1 MRICFYANMGRHANW
16 REMFDKVEFYR
27 VDIRLLTELGHE
39 VVLAGHPT
47 SLDRRADLYY
57 CWWWGHA
64 PFALALGALRRKP
77 VVVTGA
83 FDYAT
88 CREEIPGL
96 CYLDR
101 PRWQQEVLKASL
113 RYASANLFISGY
125 EHDEVTSNL
134 RVNNP
139 VLAPL
144 AVDTGY
150 YRPVAV
156 ANESPTL
163 GEQYFFSVS
172 WTSTTNVIRKGVT
185 QTIEAFARI
194 APEMPGVRF
203 KLAGKP
209 GDHHGKLQE
218 LVQKLG
224 LQDRVDFLGMIS
236 DKEKRDHYQRCLA
249 YVQPTLYEGFGLA
262 IAEAI
267 ACGSP
272 VITSQRGAVP
282 EVAGEFGSCVDPH
295 DVSAIANE
303 MRNIYANPS
312 TEAYKLAAHN
322 WINQK
327 YSLDARRNHL
337 SSIMDEVCKK

>member
-47 SLDRRADLYY
+47 GLDRRADLYY

-88 CREEIPGL
+88 CREEIPGM

-113 RYASANLFISGY
+113 RYSSANLFISGY
-125 EHDEVTSNL
+125 EHDEVTTNL

-144 AVDTGY
+144 AVDTGF
-150 YRPVAV
+150 YRPAAV
-156 ANESPTL
+156 ANETPTR
-163 GEQYFFSVS
+163 GEQYFFTVS
-172 WTSTTNVIRKGVT
+172 WTSTTNVMRKGVR

-194 APEMPGVRF
+194 AAELPGVRL

-209 GDHHGKLQE
+209 GDHNVKLQE
-218 LVQKLG
+218 LVESLG

-236 DKEKRDHYQRCLA
+236 DEEKRDHYQRCLA

-267 ACGSP
+267 ACGSR
-272 VITSQRGAVP
+272 VVTSDRGAVP
-282 EVAGEFGSCVDPH
+282 EVAGDFGTCIPPK
-295 DVSAIANE
+295 DVQAIAAAMLQSARTPYSMQE
-303 MRNIYANPS
+303 RDS
-312 TEAYKLAAHN
+312 AHN
-322 WINQK
+322 WIQNK
-327 YSLDARRNHL
+327 FSLDQRRQRL
-337 SSIMDEVCKK
+337 QDILADYG

>member
-16 REMFDKVEFYR
+16 QEVFDKVEFYR

-47 SLDRRADLYY
+47 SLDLRADLYY

-77 VVVTGA
+77 VLVTGA

-88 CREEIPGL
+88 CQEEIPGM

-113 RYASANLFISGY
+113 RHASANLFISAY

-139 VLAPL
+139 LLAPL
-144 AVDTGY
+144 AVDTRF
-150 YRPVAV
+150 YRPAPS
-156 ANESPTL
+156 ASEAATG
-163 GEQYFFSVS
+163 GEPYFFSVS
-172 WTSTTNVIRKGVT
+172 WTSTTNVIRKGVR

-194 APEMPGVRF
+194 APELPSARL
-203 KLAGKP
+203 KLAGKV
-209 GDHHGKLQE
+209 GDHHVKLQE
-218 LVQKLG
+218 LVCRLG
-224 LQDRVDFLGMIS
+224 LEERVDFLGVIS
-236 DKEKRDHYQRCLA
+236 DEEKRDHYQRCLA

-267 ACGSP
+267 ACGSR
-272 VITSQRGAVP
+272 VVTSDRGAVP
-282 EVAGEFGSCVDPH
+282 EVTGDFGICTPPK
-295 DVSAIANE
+295 DVQAIGAAMLQSAREPFSAQERERAHHWIAE
-303 MRNIYANPS
+303 QYSLVQRK
-312 TEAYKLAAHN
+312 ELLKLAIEN
-322 WINQK
+322 FT
-327 YSLDARRNHL
+327 D
-337 SSIMDEVCKK
+337 

>member
-1 MRICFYANMGRHANW
+1 MRICFFANMGRHANW

-77 VVVTGA
+77 VLVTGA

-88 CREEIPGL
+88 CREEIPGM

-113 RYASANLFISGY
+113 RHASANLFISAY
-125 EHDEVTSNL
+125 EHDEVTRNL

-144 AVDTGY
+144 AVDTRF
-150 YRPVAV
+150 YRPGSSASETGTGD
-156 ANESPTL
+156 AP
-163 GEQYFFSVS
+163 YFFSVS
-172 WTSTTNVIRKGVT
+172 WTSTTNVIRKGVR

-194 APEMPGVRF
+194 APELPGARL
-203 KLAGKP
+203 KLAGKH
-209 GDHHGKLQE
+209 GDHQVKLQE
-218 LVQKLG
+218 LVQSLG
-224 LQDRVDFLGMIS
+224 LQHRVDFLGMIS
-236 DKEKRDHYQRCLA
+236 DEEKRDHYQRCLA

-267 ACGSP
+267 ACGSK
-272 VITSQRGAVP
+272 VVTSDRGAVP
-282 EVAGEFGSCVDPH
+282 EVAGEFGTCVPPK
-295 DVSAIANE
+295 DVQAIA
-303 MRNIYANPS
+303 
-312 TEAYKLAAHN
+312 AAMLQSARSLRDPKERENAHR
-322 WINQK
+322 WIENK
-327 YSLDARRNHL
+327 YSLEQRRQGL
-337 SSIMDEVCKK
+337 QSILASYS

>member
-16 REMFDKVEFYR
+16 REMFDRVEFYR

-39 VVLAGHPT
+39 VVLAGRPT

-77 VVVTGA
+77 VLVTGA

-88 CREEIPGL
+88 CREEIPGM

-101 PRWQQEVLKASL
+101 PRWQQEVLKAAL
-113 RYASANLFISGY
+113 RLASANLFISAY
-125 EHDEVTSNL
+125 EHDEVTSHL

-144 AVDTGY
+144 AVDTQF
-150 YRPVAV
+150 YRPGPS
-156 ANESPTL
+156 ANGGES
-163 GEQYFFSVS
+163 YFFSVS
-172 WTSTTNVIRKGVT
+172 WTSSTNVIRKGVR
-185 QTIEAFARI
+185 QTIEAFALI
-194 APEMPGVRF
+194 APELPGVRL

-209 GDHHGKLQE
+209 GDHQVKLQE
-218 LVQKLG
+218 LVECLG

-236 DKEKRDHYQRCLA
+236 DEEKRDHYQRCLA

-267 ACGSP
+267 ACGSR
-272 VITSQRGAVP
+272 VVTSDRGAVP
-282 EVAGEFGSCVDPH
+282 EVAAGFGICVAPK
-295 DVSAIANE
+295 DVQAIATAMLQSARMTNGIE
-303 MRNIYANPS
+303 ER
-312 TEAYKLAAHN
+312 EAAHR
-322 WINQK
+322 WIHNK
-327 YSLDARRNHL
+327 FSLDRRRQQLQTIL
-337 SSIMDEVCKK
+337 SAFD

>member
-1 MRICFYANMGRHANW
+1 MRICFFANMGRHANW

-27 VDIRLLTELGHE
+27 VDIRLLRELGHE
-39 VVLAGHPT
+39 VVLAGHPA

-77 VVVTGA
+77 VLVTGA

-88 CREEIPGL
+88 CREEIPGM

-113 RYASANLFISGY
+113 RHASANLFISAY
-125 EHDEVTSNL
+125 EHDEVTSHL

-144 AVDTGY
+144 AVDTGF
-150 YRPVAV
+150 YRPALS
-156 ANESPTL
+156 ASDAATAEEP
-163 GEQYFFSVS
+163 YFFSVS
-172 WTSTTNVIRKGVT
+172 WTSTTNVIRKGVR
-185 QTIEAFARI
+185 QTIEAFASI
-194 APEMPGVRF
+194 AHELPGARL

-209 GDHHGKLQE
+209 GDHHPKLQE
-218 LVQKLG
+218 LVGNLG
-224 LQDRVDFLGMIS
+224 LQNRVDFLGMIS
-236 DKEKRDHYQRCLA
+236 DEEKRDHYQRCLA

-267 ACGSP
+267 ACGSR
-272 VITSQRGAVP
+272 VVTSDRGAVP
-282 EVAGEFGSCVDPH
+282 EVAGDFGTCIPPK
-295 DVSAIANE
+295 DVQAIAAA
-303 MRNIYANPS
+303 MLQTASIPYS
-312 TEAYKLAAHN
+312 TQERECAHE
-322 WINQK
+322 WIVNNYSVDQRLKRLQK
-327 YSLDARRNHL
+327 ILDAL
-337 SSIMDEVCKK
+337 T

>member
-1 MRICFYANMGRHANW
+1 MRICFFANMGRHANW

-77 VVVTGA
+77 VLVTGA

-88 CREEIPGL
+88 CREEIPGM

-101 PRWQQEVLKASL
+101 PRWQQEVLNASL
-113 RYASANLFISGY
+113 RHASANLFISAY

-144 AVDTGY
+144 AVDIGF
-150 YRPVAV
+150 YRPASS
-156 ANESPTL
+156 ASETGIGGES
-163 GEQYFFSVS
+163 YFFSVS
-172 WTSTTNVIRKGVT
+172 WTSTTNVIRKGVR

-194 APEMPGVRF
+194 APELPGVRL

-209 GDHHGKLQE
+209 GDHHVKLQE
-218 LVQKLG
+218 LVQSLG

-236 DKEKRDHYQRCLA
+236 DEEKRDHYQRCLA

-267 ACGSP
+267 ACGSR
-272 VITSQRGAVP
+272 VVTSDRGAVP
-282 EVAGEFGSCVDPH
+282 EVVGDFGTCIPPKDVD
-295 DVSAIANE
+295 AIA
-303 MRNIYANPS
+303 
-312 TEAYKLAAHN
+312 AAMLKSARTPYSVQERESAHLS
-322 WINQK
+322 IRCK
-327 YSLDARRNHL
+327 FSLDQRRQRL
-337 SSIMDEVCKK
+337 RGILADYG

>member
-39 VVLAGHPT
+39 VVLAGNPT

-64 PFALALGALRRKP
+64 PYALALGALRRKP

-88 CREEIPGL
+88 CREEIPGM

-113 RYASANLFISGY
+113 RYASANLFISAY

-144 AVDTGY
+144 AVDTGFY
-150 YRPVAV
+150 LPTAITS
-156 ANESPTL
+156 ESATR

-172 WTSTTNVIRKGVT
+172 WTSTTNVIRKGVR

-194 APEMPGVRF
+194 APELPGVRL

-209 GDHHGKLQE
+209 GDHHDKLEE
-218 LVQKLG
+218 LVRNLG
-224 LQDRVDFLGMIS
+224 LQDRVDFLGLIS
-236 DKEKRDHYQRCLA
+236 DEEKRDHYQRCLA

-267 ACGSP
+267 SCGSR
-272 VITSQRGAVP
+272 VVTSNRGAVP
-282 EVAGEFGSCVDPH
+282 EVAGDFGTCVPPK
-295 DVSAIANE
+295 DVTAIAEAMFRCATTPQEQNE
-303 MRNIYANPS
+303 RENAHCWVRNM
-312 TEAYKLAAHN
+312 
-322 WINQK
+322 
-327 YSLDARRNHL
+327 YSLEQRRKRLNE
-337 SSIMDEVCKK
+337 IIVGIN

>member
-1 MRICFYANMGRHANW
+1 MRICFFANMGRHANW

-27 VDIRLLTELGHE
+27 VDIRLLKELGHE

-47 SLDRRADLYY
+47 SLDLRADLYY

-77 VVVTGA
+77 VLVTGA

-88 CREEIPGL
+88 CREEIPGM

-113 RYASANLFISGY
+113 RHASANLFISAY
-125 EHDEVTSNL
+125 EHDEVTSHL

-144 AVDTGY
+144 AVDTRF
-150 YRPVAV
+150 YRPAPSGS
-156 ANESPTL
+156 EIDTG
-163 GEQYFFSVS
+163 GEPYFFSVS
-172 WTSTTNVIRKGVT
+172 WTSTTNVIRKGVR

-194 APEMPGVRF
+194 AHELPGARL

-209 GDHHGKLQE
+209 GDHHAKLQE
-218 LVQKLG
+218 LVESLG
-224 LQDRVDFLGMIS
+224 LQNRVEFLGMIS
-236 DKEKRDHYQRCLA
+236 DEEKRDHYQRCLA

-267 ACGSP
+267 ACGSR
-272 VITSQRGAVP
+272 VVTSDRGAVP
-282 EVAGEFGSCVDPH
+282 EVAGDFGTCIPPKNIK
-295 DVSAIANE
+295 AIADAMLQCATTPHKKNE
-303 MRNIYANPS
+303 REN
-312 TEAYKLAAHN
+312 AYHWVK
-322 WINQK
+322 K
-327 YSLDARRNHL
+327 MYSLEQRQKKLQDVIARM
-337 SSIMDEVCKK
+337 I

>member
-1 MRICFYANMGRHANW
+1 MRICFYANMGRHVNW

-88 CREEIPGL
+88 CREEIPGM

-150 YRPVAV
+150 YRPAAV
-156 ANESPTL
+156 VTESPPKD
-163 GEQYFFSVS
+163 EQYFFSVS
-172 WTSTTNVIRKGVT
+172 WTSTTNVIRKGVR

-194 APEMPGVRF
+194 APELPGVRL

-209 GDHHGKLQE
+209 GDHHSKLQE
-218 LVQKLG
+218 LVRDLG
-224 LQDRVDFLGMIS
+224 IQDRVDFLGMIS
-236 DKEKRDHYQRCLA
+236 DEEKRDHYQRCLA

-267 ACGSP
+267 ACGSR
-272 VITSQRGAVP
+272 VVTSDRGAVP
-282 EVAGEFGSCVDPH
+282 EVAGEFGTCIHPK
-295 DVSAIANE
+295 DVQAIAAAMKQSARMPYRME
-303 MRNIYANPS
+303 ERDIAHHWIRNN
-312 TEAYKLAAHN
+312 
-322 WINQK
+322 
-327 YSLDARRNHL
+327 YSLDQRRQRL
-337 SSIMDEVCKK
+337 EGILASYG